1 MVRVLVFGLSNEI
14 YGGVE
19 IYIKNICL
27 NSSRD
32 KIQFDFVVKGKE
44 EAFSEREII
53 DYYNGDN
60 HFFHITKMKKNPVKC
75 IKEMK
80 EIYRR
85 TYDVV
90 YINTVAAS
98 DILYALFFR
107 RRGVPRIIMHSH
119 YAADRMLLSNT
130 FFRRLAESKSDLKLA
145 CSQRAAVWMYG
156 EKAAKYGS
164 VRIMNNGIDT
174 YRFTYSLE
182 MRRKIR
188 SKYGLK
194 EEDIL
199 IGHMGRLSYEKNQT
213 FSLRVLKEML
223 EMDKKRRDIKLLLAG
238 GGPDE
243 NMIFHKL
250 EEDRLEKHVIMAGI
264 VKNPEDYYS
273 AFDVMIMPSYHEGL
287 PIAGIEAQCEG
298 LPCFFADTMDQQIL
312 LTDRAQMVHLEE
324 NNQIEWAEKILK
336 VCKIKLTGRERY
348 PEIIRLKGYEIKD
361 VSAHLEKILM
371 DMG

>member
-1 MVRVLVFGLSNEI
+1 MVRVLVLGLTNKV
-14 YGGVE
+14 GGIE
-19 IYIKNICL
+19 TYIKGICL

-32 KIQFDFVVKGKE
+32 RIHFDFVVKGKE
-44 EAFSEREII
+44 EAFAEREITN
-53 DYYNGDN
+53 YYSGEN

-98 DILYALFFR
+98 DILYALFYR

-119 YAADRMLLSNT
+119 YAADHMLLSNT

-156 EKAAKYGS
+156 EKASKHGRIY
-164 VRIMNNGIDT
+164 IMNNGIDT
-174 YRFTYSLE
+174 YRFTYSPE
-182 MRRKIR
+182 KRRGIR
-188 SKYGLK
+188 NKYGLK

-199 IGHMGRLSYEKNQT
+199 IGHMGRLAYPKNQD

-223 EMDKKRRDIKLLLAG
+223 KIDKRRRDIKLLLAG

-243 NMIFHKL
+243 KMLSHKL
-250 EEDRLEKHVIMAGI
+250 RENMLEDYVIMAGI
-264 VKNPEDYYS
+264 IKNPEDYYS
-273 AFDVMIMPSYHEGL
+273 AFDVLIMPSYHEGL

-324 NNQIEWAEKILK
+324 NNQTEWAEKILK
-336 VCKIKLTGRERY
+336 VCKIELMGRERY

-361 VSAHLEKILM
+361 VSARLEKMLM
-371 DMG
+371 DME